1 MWLLMKWIVK
11 KDDLESY
18 RAKFHGKLAGYAEEA
33 KMIALPT
40 PKYFIVVVDE
50 EKIHLIQLDL
60 QFHEKGMQT
69 IMIHEITKLQ
79 LGGVVNK
86 KVQIQTP
93 ALAFRE
99 SCYSGVPTILINSS
113 IFLIF
118 ICLIT
123 NCSRLFHFPSTS
135 NWYLFKGRRK
145 T

>member
-11 KDDLESY
+11 KDDLENY

-93 ALAFRE
+93 STTVKLMIKPLAIGIKEEQKALIDRFTRM
-99 SCYSGVPTILINSS
+99 
-113 IFLIF
+113 
-118 ICLIT
+118 
-123 NCSRLFHFPSTS
+123 SR
-135 NWYLFKGRRK
+135 
-145 T
+145 

>member
-1 MWLLMKWIVK
+1 MKWIVK

-86 KVQIQTP
+86 KSR
-93 ALAFRE
+93 FRHLR
-99 SCYSGVPTILINSS
+99 PL
-113 IFLIF
+113 
-118 ICLIT
+118 
-123 NCSRLFHFPSTS
+123 S
-135 NWYLFKGRRK
+135 N
-145 T
+145 